1 MGPHVDFVFTKKRE
15 GICYFT
21 KNERGAPTCTQARPH
36 AHTKTHTYTHMRAC
50 ACVICLWH

>member
-50 ACVICLWH
+50 ACVICL